1 MPNAAYLKL
10 LDSSRK
16 KTGGKIDIQV
26 NLREPLTGEDIAK
39 RSERWLVLDAFGS
52 TVSEC
57 LSFAKL
63 TVGGPQRPSAP
74 SSQIQ
79 SESGTPNVPD
89 QTPVAIQ
96 PETPAQQQQQ
106 QQQQP
111 VSPVPQEQK
120 QRQQEQTD
128 KKATPDNS
136 EVEAAEEEFNR

>member
-1 MPNAAYLKL
+1 MSNIVYSKL

-26 NLREPLTGEDIAK
+26 NLREPLIGEDIAK

-57 LSFAKL
+57 LSFANL
-63 TVGGPQRPSAP
+63 TVGGPQRPPAP

-79 SESGTPNVPD
+79 SESGMSNVPD
-89 QTPVAIQ
+89 QTSVAIQ
-96 PETPAQQQQQ
+96 PDTLT

-111 VSPVPQEQK
+111 VLPVPQEQ
-120 QRQQEQTD
+120 TD
-128 KKATPDNS
+128 KNTTPDNS

>member
-1 MPNAAYLKL
+1 MPNAVYLKL

-57 LSFAKL
+57 LSFANL

-79 SESGTPNVPD
+79 SESGTSNVPD
-89 QTPVAIQ
+89 QIPVAIQ
-96 PETPAQQQQQ
+96 PETPA

-128 KKATPDNS
+128 KKATPDNN
-136 EVEAAEEEFNR
+136 EMEAAEEEFNR